1 MSLEGNQIG
10 YPLIFKLYIMK
21 KIFYSLFLSMAL
33 VACGSMQQ
41 TTTPAGSN
49 ANTTTQTP
57 AATQTT
63 TTAPTTNNAN
73 GMEALAGMLGATQQ
87 PAQSESYTA
96 GQQSGVALKALYAQY
111 KADGKLDF
119 SNINNLLN
127 IVNLSAQV
135 QKVTKAEEGTVD
147 YTDFGKGLIAGSVN
161 LVNELNQE
169 KVVNVLT
176 QQLSKIDTSKITEAA
191 DKAQTTVNT
200 VTESIAN
207 VKEASTSVMEIINL
221 FK

>member
-1 MSLEGNQIG
+1 
-10 YPLIFKLYIMK
+10 MK

-49 ANTTTQTP
+49 ANTATQTP

>member
-1 MSLEGNQIG
+1 
-10 YPLIFKLYIMK
+10 MK
-21 KIFYSLFLSMAL
+21 KIFYSLFLSIAL

-49 ANTTTQTP
+49 ANAATQTP

-161 LVNELNQE
+161 LVNDINKDQ
-169 KVVNVLT
+169 VVNVLT
-176 QQLSKIDTSKITEAA
+176 QQLAKVDTSKITEVAGQ
-191 DKAQTTVNT
+191 AQTTVNN
-200 VTESIAN
+200 VTESIN
-207 VKEASTSVMEIINL
+207 SVKEASSSVMEIINL

>member
-1 MSLEGNQIG
+1 
-10 YPLIFKLYIMK
+10 MK

-49 ANTTTQTP
+49 ANAATQTP
-57 AATQTT
+57 ASTQT
-63 TTAPTTNNAN
+63 TTAPTTNNVN

>member
-1 MSLEGNQIG
+1 
-10 YPLIFKLYIMK
+10 MK

-49 ANTTTQTP
+49 ANTATQTP

-63 TTAPTTNNAN
+63 TPAPTTNNAN

-87 PAQSESYTA
+87 SAQSESYTA

>member
-1 MSLEGNQIG
+1 
-10 YPLIFKLYIMK
+10 MK
-21 KIFYSLFLSMAL
+21 KIFYSLMLSMAL

-41 TTTPAGSN
+41 TTTPTDTN
-49 ANTTTQTP
+49 ANATTQAP

-63 TTAPTTNNAN
+63 TTAPTTAN
-73 GMEALAGMLGATQQ
+73 TNGIEALAGMLGATQQ
-87 PAQSESYTA
+87 PAQSESYVA

-111 KADGKLDF
+111 QADGKLDF
-119 SNINNLLN
+119 SNLTN
-127 IVNLSAQV
+127 IANILNLSAQV
-135 QKVTKAEEGTVD
+135 QKMAQAEKGSVN
-147 YTDFGKGLIAGSVN
+147 YSDFSQGLIAGSVN

-169 KVVNVLT
+169 KVVDILT
-176 QQLSKIDTSKITEAA
+176 TQVAKIDTSKITEAA

>member
-1 MSLEGNQIG
+1 
-10 YPLIFKLYIMK
+10 
-21 KIFYSLFLSMAL
+21 MAL

-49 ANTTTQTP
+49 ANATTQTP

-73 GMEALAGMLGATQQ
+73 GMDALAGLLGATQQ

-169 KVVNVLT
+169 KVVDLLT

>member
-1 MSLEGNQIG
+1 
-10 YPLIFKLYIMK
+10 MK

-33 VACGSMQQ
+33 VACGSMQP
-41 TTTPAGSN
+41 TTSPAGSN
-49 ANTTTQTP
+49 AN
-57 AATQTT
+57 AATQTPTTNT
-63 TTAPTTNNAN
+63 TTTPSTTTTTNNAS
-73 GMEALAGMLGATQQ
+73 GMDALAGLLGAAQQ

-96 GQQSGVALKALYAQY
+96 GQQSGVALKALYTQY

-119 SNINNLLN
+119 SNLNNLLN

-135 QKVTKAEEGTVD
+135 QKITKAEQGTFD
-147 YTDFGKGLIAGSVN
+147 YSEFGKGLVAGSVN
-161 LVNELNQE
+161 LVNDLNKDQ
-169 KVVNVLT
+169 VVNVLT

>member
-1 MSLEGNQIG
+1 
-10 YPLIFKLYIMK
+10 MK

-49 ANTTTQTP
+49 AN

-169 KVVNVLT
+169 QVVEVLT